1 LTTLLLPFFILK
13 KRTLGRVYFHEIEAV
28 ILCRSKHLHFSEA
41 LRMRLAGPVAW
52 LLALLLPA
60 SLGLLEDLKAGLGGA
75 RAYLDNLLPMLSEGI
90 KAVQVCF
97 GVVGWK

>member
-1 LTTLLLPFFILK
+1 
-13 KRTLGRVYFHEIEAV
+13 
-28 ILCRSKHLHFSEA
+28 
-41 LRMRLAGPVAW
+41 MRLAGPEAW
-52 LLALLLPA
+52 LLVLLLPA

-97 GVVGWK
+97 GIMGEGIVWQCLFFRDLRSLLTTHWRRTASISAPKARC